1 MLRRIAAKLGLS
13 EAATSTLRLIKA
25 GKVLDLSAASLLAKG
40 DTVHVLS
47 RLDGGIRIREVE
59 SASGAALTDAP
70 CATSS
75 DGDAEDA
82 SDVADVPDPACD
94 DGEDDDDDSDD
105 YESDGHAPGLSAMF
119 HGMAELTN
127 GRVCIAGSYALHHYL
142 RVHRGESTGGR
153 VGRRATSISSTAR
166 TAASSTVTSCAAA
179 SSTWRAA
186 VRCRCAGRVKWAPS
200 SSRRRRV
207 TPPRSRATP
216 SRTPRTRLVWPRLLA
231 SSSCRFVCA
240 SGRARESTRSSVALA
255 LRGCALAALLT
266 RACAHRQVPDLLEH
280 QARPR
285 RRT

>member
-1 MLRRIAAKLGLS
+1 MLRTC
-13 EAATSTLRLIKA
+13 ATRPATTEKTTTTTATTTRA
-25 GKVLDLSAASLLAKG
+25 TVMRRVLAPCSMEWQSSPMG
-40 DTVHVLS
+40 
-47 RLDGGIRIREVE
+47 E
-59 SASGAALTDAP
+59 SASPARTRSTTT
-70 CATSS
+70 CASI
-75 DGDAEDA
+75 E
-82 SDVADVPDPACD
+82 
-94 DGEDDDDDSDD
+94 
-105 YESDGHAPGLSAMF
+105 
-119 HGMAELTN
+119 
-127 GRVCIAGSYALHHYL
+127 
-142 RVHRGESTGGR
+142 ESTGGR